1 MNHGEGLHHGADL
14 VALQASNEMP
24 INVEIHQ
31 ILLFRESLLQPTFT
45 EGPLTKLSQGTNR
58 TGWMTF
64 ADGKKSG

>member
-14 VALQASNEMP
+14 VSLQASNEMP
-24 INVEIHQ
+24 INVEICQ
-31 ILLFRESLLQPTFT
+31 IRLFRESLLQPAFT
-45 EGPLTKLSQGTNR
+45 KGPLAQLSEGTNR